1 MIEQRKSPFRVL
13 IIDDSESVSKW
24 TSAILGDA
32 GMQVRT
38 LGNPLDVFLSLERFK
53 PDIILMDV
61 YMPQCTGDEIAR
73 VIRQNAHFDSIPIVF
88 PFDRNQPWPSV
99 DGA

>member
-1 MIEQRKSPFRVL
+1 MCSSWIDRLDHMIEQGHESPFRVL

-61 YMPQCTGDEIAR
+61 YMPQCTGDEIVRA
-73 VIRQNAHFDSIPIVF
+73 
-88 PFDRNQPWPSV
+88 
-99 DGA
+99 